1 MNIAGRQIGPDR
13 PVYVIA
19 EIGVNHDG
27 SAARALELVDAAADA
42 GADAVKFQCF
52 QTDRLMSRAS
62 KLAAYQKAAGETD
75 PVEMLRRLELSI
87 DDLGRCAERAHER
100 GIHAIVTVFSLELV
114 ALAECVPWDAYK
126 TASPDIIHK
135 PMLGALAATGRPMIV
150 STGASERDEVSRAA
164 AWVRTWGAADRTA
177 FLHCVSSYPT
187 APRVASLGAIR
198 DVARLCQGMPVGY
211 SDHTAL
217 VETGRDAVAM
227 GACILE
233 KHFTYDRRAAGP
245 DHAASLDPDQ
255 FHQYTRTARASTP
268 AHEPDPVLIG
278 TDRKQVLECE
288 RDVRTVSRQSVV
300 WARGVAPGSVVAPT
314 DLTFK
319 RPGIG
324 VEPYRVDEIVG
335 RVTARRIEPDLPV
348 RWEDLR

>member
-1 MNIAGRQIGPDR
+1 MNIAGRQIGPDH

-27 SAARALELVDAAADA
+27 STARALELVDAAADA

-75 PVEMLRRLELSI
+75 PVEMLRRLELSV
-87 DDLGRCAERAHER
+87 DDLEQCARRAHKR
-100 GIHAIVTVFSLELV
+100 GVHAIVTVFSLELV
-114 ALAECVPWDAYK
+114 ALAEGVPWDAYK

-135 PMLGALAATGRPMIV
+135 PMLEALAATGRPMII

-187 APRVASLGAIR
+187 EPRCATLGAIR

-217 VETGRDAVAM
+217 VETGRDAAAM

-233 KHFTYDRRAAGP
+233 KHLTDDGRGAGP

-255 FHQYTRTARASTP
+255 FRSYAALAKDP
-268 AHEPDPVLIG
+268 IGAHEPDPVLIG
-278 TDRKQVLECE
+278 SDRKQVLECE

-300 WARGVAPGSVVAPT
+300 WAREVEAGAVVSPT

-319 RPGIG
+319 RPGTG
-324 VEPYRVDEIVG
+324 VEPFRIHELVG
-335 RVTARRIEPDLPV
+335 RVTARRIEPDTPV
-348 RWEDLR
+348 AWGDLR